1 MEIREFVIKLTKR
14 FNELNGTRYKGSSDN
29 TYEIVKGL
37 LNDFTEEQIMKVVEL
52 SGGKNKTL
60 YTILNKYYINNE
72 LKNVTTEPLV
82 FTEDDD
88 DVIEEAP
95 QAKATAGDMTLGLIE
110 KALARV
116 IADEYVPQ
124 IRQDIVTESV
134 KDIKNYIREN
144 YGITEKVIKFVMPE
158 NEGTLQEVTH
168 EKFEEVLQF
177 VMMDEPVMLI
187 GNAGTGKNVIVQQ
200 IAKILNLEFYFSN
213 AITQEYKLTGFI
225 DANGTFHETEF
236 YKAWKNGGVFFLDE
250 MDASIPETLVILN
263 AAIANRYFDF
273 PNGKAYAHKDFRII
287 AAGNTF
293 GTGASYTYVGR
304 NQLDGASL
312 DRFAVVE
319 IGYSPRIEDA
329 MTDNKELLNFVRAFR
344 KGVEKSGIQHIVSYR
359 AIKRINKLYNKMPLN
374 IVLKT
379 CLTKNLEREDINIIA
394 REINFNNEFTQALR
408 EVK

>member
-14 FNELNGTRYKGSSDN
+14 FNELNGTRYKGSSEN

-52 SGGKNKTL
+52 SGGKNRTL

-82 FTEDDD
+82 FTEGDD

-124 IRQDIVTESV
+124 IRQEIVTESI

-158 NEGTLQEVTH
+158 TEGTLQEVTH

-304 NQLDGASL
+304 NQLDEASL
-312 DRFAVVE
+312 DLFAVVE

-329 MTDNKELLNFVRAFR
+329 MTDNKELLKFVRAFR
-344 KGVEKSGIQHIVSYR
+344 KGVEKAGIQHIVSYR

>member
-1 MEIREFVIKLTKR
+1 MEIKEFVTKLTKR